1 MPEPKRYIVTKHYDP
16 QGMYALELPPLID
29 DFEEDLTP
37 GLDAV
42 VKARYLEDD
51 EVEEVRER
59 PHIISVEED
68 VEDKALYFGNFDES
82 ALAYHELNTAEAKGY
97 KGKGVNV
104 AVLDT
109 GVKSSTL
116 AGFIKDRLIAAQSF
130 IEGEEVEDGN
140 GHGDFCC
147 VAATPSEGNLIV
159 GKVLSNEGSGSRSGI
174 IAGMNWAVEQGAQ
187 IISMSLGGSGS
198 SAAYDATIR
207 AAKDKGCVVFAAAG
221 NDGRE
226 GGPVNCPGNAP
237 DAYAI
242 AAIDHRSGQIADFS
256 CRGPEVDFAAAGV
269 RIYYEGKGWSGTSMA
284 TPLASRCYATL
295 RGIHH
300 GDPWRSAYKAFL
312 SSLEDTPAPSTDDG
326 AGVPKL
332 ARAVAIP
339 PPGKPPVP
347 EPETPTPKLPTMST
361 VAFLVRRVKERTLIT
376 KAGKPWA
383 IAEPATPPKGDL
395 KEKKDADAR
404 DVCCGSGATGCGGS
418 YCTCSYD
425 RGQ

>member
-1 MPEPKRYIVTKHYDP
+1 MPKRYIVTKHYDP
-16 QGMYALELPPLID
+16 QGMYALELPPLAD
-29 DFEEDLTP
+29 EEEEDLTP

-42 VKARYLEDD
+42 VKARYLEED

-68 VEDKALYFGNFDES
+68 VDDKALYFNNFDAS

-97 KGKGVNV
+97 QGKGVNV

-109 GVKSSTL
+109 GIKQSTVDGL
-116 AGFIKDRLIAAQSF
+116 FKDRLIAAMSF

-140 GHGDFCC
+140 GHGDFCS
-147 VAATPSEGNLIV
+147 VAATPDQGNLIV

-174 IAGMNWAVEQGAQ
+174 ISGMSWAVEQGAH

-207 AAKDKGCVVFAAAG
+207 AAKEKGCIVFAAAG

-226 GGPVNCPGNAP
+226 NGPVNCPGNAP
-237 DAYAI
+237 DAYAV
-242 AAIDHRSGQIADFS
+242 AAINHRSGQIADFS

-269 RIYYEGKGWSGTSMA
+269 NIQYGGKSWSGTSMA
-284 TPLASRCYATL
+284 TPLATRCYATL
-295 RGIHH
+295 KGIHP
-300 GDPWRSAYKAFL
+300 DWRSAYKAFL
-312 SSLEDTPAPSTDDG
+312 SALEDTPAPSTDDG

-339 PPGKPPVP
+339 PPGEAPAPL
-347 EPETPTPKLPTMST
+347 PETPEPKLPKMST
-361 VAFLVRRVKERTLIT
+361 VAFMVRGVKEKTLIT
-376 KAGKPWA
+376 KSGKPWA
-383 IAEPATPPKGDL
+383 IAEPLPKEKGKGDQNS
-395 KEKKDADAR
+395 R
-404 DVCCGSGATGCGGS
+404 SNDVCCGNRSTCCGGS
-418 YCTCSYD
+418 HSSS
-425 RGQ
+425 